1 MKTEAQR
8 LSELPH
14 MELVT
19 MLCTSAVYK
28 PDLYLAASYRIIEL
42 EHKLRLTQQLLAA
55 SKQDQY
61 DAFGG

>member
-42 EHKLRLTQQLLAA
+42 EHKLEYTQRLLNAERDKGYQNE
-55 SKQDQY
+55 
-61 DAFGG
+61 

>member
-28 PDLYLAASYRIIEL
+28 PDLYLAASFRIIEL
-42 EHKLRLTQQLLAA
+42 EHKLEYTQRLLNAERDRNY
-55 SKQDQY
+55 QDE
-61 DAFGG
+61 

>member
-8 LSELPH
+8 ISELPH

-19 MLCTSAVYK
+19 MLSTSAVYN
-28 PDLYLAASYRIIEL
+28 PTLYLAASYRIIEL
-42 EHKLRLTQQLLAA
+42 EHKLRVTQALLAA
-55 SKQDQY
+55 AKQEQY